1 VTVSRLSA
9 AANAQL
15 SPAPSTDPGRSSAAE
30 RGLVFPEYVG
40 YKQEPKADGPTQV
53 EPSETGINVFADGF
67 IHGSAM
73 PRLLTDAVVNRRALD
88 TPGLS
93 VFALTRAVSFGKFQS
108 ASFAPLVHGGLTRA
122 GKRSIIGGR
131 RVGACGDESQATEDN
146 PFHGRYLSGRI
157 Q

>member
-1 VTVSRLSA
+1 MTVSRLSA
-9 AANAQL
+9 AANAHFL
-15 SPAPSTDPGRSSAAE
+15 PR
-30 RGLVFPEYVG
+30 
-40 YKQEPKADGPTQV
+40 PTQV
-53 EPSETGINVFADGF
+53 EPSETAINVFADGF

-88 TPGLS
+88 APGLS
-93 VFALTRAVSFGKFQS
+93 VFALTRAVSFGEFQR
-108 ASFAPLVHGGLTRA
+108 ASFAPLVHGRLTRA

-131 RVGACGDESQATEDN
+131 RVGACGDESHATEDN